1 MLLICELYRIVSIY
15 GRCAQATDSCR
26 WFRVY
31 LSRLSRAAA
40 DEYLARAADQCD
52 LRLCPDAAEA
62 VERRAPD
69 SYRDRVR
76 FAEKNFP
83 RRPVRGLQEKS
94 LRGAERSDR
103 PDSIYPSRRRSL
115 SDQEHRASW
124 SRSRGRDRQPRHA

>member
-15 GRCAQATDSCR
+15 GRCPQATDSCR

-31 LSRLSRAAA
+31 LSRLSRVAA
-40 DEYLARAADQCD
+40 DEYLARAPDQRH

-76 FAEKNFP
+76 LAEEKFP
-83 RRPVRGLQEKS
+83 RRPVRGLQKKS
-94 LRGAERSDR
+94 VRSAKRSD
-103 PDSIYPSRRRSL
+103 
-115 SDQEHRASW
+115 
-124 SRSRGRDRQPRHA
+124 